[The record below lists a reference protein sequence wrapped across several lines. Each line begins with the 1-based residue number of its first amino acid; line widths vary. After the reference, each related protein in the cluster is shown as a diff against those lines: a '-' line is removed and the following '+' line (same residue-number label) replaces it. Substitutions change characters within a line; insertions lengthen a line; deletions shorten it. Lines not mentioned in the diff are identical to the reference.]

1 MYILNCA
8 RAASTGAGAHSVY
21 IDFCHILKL
30 NVVSDDWVTFFKQYL
45 ALMVRIK
52 GRGMGPEQLLN
63 AFFNSRF
70 LVSVMESRLLKQQVD
85 DAMSL
90 PVWPDVNDLV
100 DKWTNILTTKE
111 ATRGLER
118 DHGVQANEANFD
130 DEDYLDDGREQ
141 YGYASRAGA
150 RHMNHTCDNCGE
162 LGHIYP
168 NCTKQLE
175 VCDECGDKH
184 NTKFHEKVQERMN
197 TMRSNKAKRSTGGKR
212 PMDKEV
218 KKAASERKPKKAA
231 HLAATEGMYEAA
243 FKAILEI
250 KKKEA

>member
-1 MYILNCA
+1 MFSPDVYRNYLKDLGHRKTQYEKGLGATFGDVRVTISTSIWDRMERMANFNTKYEEQKILFVLDSA

-30 NVVSDDWVTFFKQYL
+30 SIVGDDWVTFFKQYL

-52 GRGMGPEQLLN
+52 GRGMGADELLK

-118 DHGVQANEANFD
+118 DNGVQANEAYFD
-130 DEDYLDDGREQ
+130 DEEYYDDGRE
-141 YGYASRAGA
+141 
-150 RHMNHTCDNCGE
+150 
-162 LGHIYP
+162 
-168 NCTKQLE
+168 
-175 VCDECGDKH
+175 
-184 NTKFHEKVQERMN
+184 
-197 TMRSNKAKRSTGGKR
+197 
-212 PMDKEV
+212 
-218 KKAASERKPKKAA
+218 
-231 HLAATEGMYEAA
+231 
-243 FKAILEI
+243 
-250 KKKEA
+250 